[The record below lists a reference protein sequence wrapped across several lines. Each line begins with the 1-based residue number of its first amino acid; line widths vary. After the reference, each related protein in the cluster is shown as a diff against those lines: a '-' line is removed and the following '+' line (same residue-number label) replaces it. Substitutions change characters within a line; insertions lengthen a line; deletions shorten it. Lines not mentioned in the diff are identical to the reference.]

1 MCLLPKILKPFVYE
15 ADLNIRIPDF
25 ISGDIDV
32 CFTCVNVFD
41 KSSNVRYYRPN
52 SLRSARAEVLR
63 QRFVRRGEG

>member
-32 CFTCVNVFD
+32 CFTCEII
-41 KSSNVRYYRPN
+41 KRT
-52 SLRSARAEVLR
+52 LL
-63 QRFVRRGEG
+63 